1 MIARIL
7 AVFHARNLEF
17 VRDRGTLSWNIMFP
31 VIILFGLNFVFS
43 EGEQNQFKIGVL
55 TDYKIIDEIDHPFM
69 GIRYINKILI
79 VDQDAGLESVRRH
92 QLDMLVALDEPVV
105 RYWINEESP
114 TGYIVEKILLQSSTN
129 EFIKGVVQGKN
140 IRYVEWLLPGVLGMN
155 LMFGCLFG
163 VGYVIVRYRKNGF
176 LKRLK
181 ATPLRAIEFIIA
193 QVLSRLILAISMAI
207 FIYVGAS
214 FILETRME
222 GSYFV
227 LLLVG
232 ILGAISLISMGLL
245 IASRVSSEELA
256 GGLLNLMTWPMMV
269 LSGVFFSLE
278 GSPPWVQTFAN
289 IFPLTHTLTAA
300 RAVMIDGAT
309 VLDISYEL
317 SVLVATSIIFM
328 IAGALLFKWQ
338 SD

>member
-1 MIARIL
+1 
-7 AVFHARNLEF
+7 
-17 VRDRGTLSWNIMFP
+17 
-31 VIILFGLNFVFS
+31 
-43 EGEQNQFKIGVL
+43 
-55 TDYKIIDEIDHPFM
+55 
-69 GIRYINKILI
+69 
-79 VDQDAGLESVRRH
+79 
-92 QLDMLVALDEPVV
+92 
-105 RYWINEESP
+105 
-114 TGYIVEKILLQSSTN
+114 
-129 EFIKGVVQGKN
+129 
-140 IRYVEWLLPGVLGMN
+140 MN

-222 GSYFV
+222 GSYFT

-232 ILGAISLISMGLL
+232 ILGATSLISLGLL

-278 GSPPWVQTFAN
+278 GSPQWIQTFAN

-309 VLDISYEL
+309 ILEISYEL

>member
-31 VIILFGLNFVFS
+31 VIVLFGLNFVFS
-43 EGEQNQFKIGVL
+43 AGERNQFKIGVL
-55 TDYKIIDEIDHPFM
+55 TNNPVISEIDHPFM
-69 GIRYINKILI
+69 DIRYINKIQI
-79 VDQDAGLESVRRH
+79 VDQDAGLESVRKH
-92 QLDMLVALDEPVV
+92 KLDMLVDLDGPVIH
-105 RYWINEESP
+105 YWINEESP
-114 TGYIVEKILLQSSTN
+114 TGYMVEKILLQSSKD
-129 EFIKGVVQGKN
+129 EFLKGVVQGKN

-181 ATPLRAIEFIIA
+181 ATPLQAIEFIIA
-193 QVLSRLILAISMAI
+193 QVLSRLILTMSMAI
-207 FIYVGAS
+207 FIYIGAS

-222 GSYFV
+222 GSYFA

-232 ILGAISLISMGLL
+232 ILGATSLISMGLL

-256 GGLLNLMTWPMMV
+256 GGLLNLMTWPMMT
-269 LSGVFFSLE
+269 LSGIFFSLE
-278 GSPPWVQTFAN
+278 GSPEWVITLSNF
-289 IFPLTHTLTAA
+289 FPLTHTLNAA
-300 RAVMIDGAT
+300 RAIMIDGAT
-309 VLDISYEL
+309 ITEISFEL
-317 SVLVATSIIFM
+317 MILIVISVVFTSL
-328 IAGALLFKWQ
+328 GAFLFKWQ
-338 SD
+338 PD